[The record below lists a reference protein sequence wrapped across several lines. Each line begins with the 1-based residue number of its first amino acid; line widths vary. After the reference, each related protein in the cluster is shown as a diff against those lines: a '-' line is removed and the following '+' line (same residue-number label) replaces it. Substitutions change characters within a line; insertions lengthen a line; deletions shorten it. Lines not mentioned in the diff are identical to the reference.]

1 MANDETLL
9 GISEKVKNFAV
20 ICESPFEPLAA
31 VLMQGVFCRA
41 EGG

>member
-20 ICESPFEPLAA
+20 ICKLPVTLV
-31 VLMQGVFCRA
+31 VLNAIELVARRC
-41 EGG
+41 